1 MVNAKQRTVKIAST
15 IIWYAGGAAAIVF
28 FVFPLVW
35 LLKASFNLPIDA
47 ITLPPVWIFLPT
59 IDNYL
64 EIFRKEPFLRFLR
77 NSVLVSSFSTL
88 LAIVIGLPAA
98 YAFARHEFKGK
109 SDLAFW
115 VLSIF
120 MFPPSASILPY
131 IILFNRLN
139 LVDTIPGLTLAHLGM
154 ILPISV
160 WLMQRFIREIPVELE
175 EAAFVDG
182 AGTVQRILKV
192 IIPMTASGIA
202 AAAVFCYIFSWN
214 DFIFALVLAPVS
226 AKTLP
231 VASVS
236 LSSWAYINWGK
247 ISAAS
252 VVITAPVLVLIVGAR
267 KYLVRGFTFGLK

>member
-120 MFPPSASILPY
+120 MFPPLASILPY